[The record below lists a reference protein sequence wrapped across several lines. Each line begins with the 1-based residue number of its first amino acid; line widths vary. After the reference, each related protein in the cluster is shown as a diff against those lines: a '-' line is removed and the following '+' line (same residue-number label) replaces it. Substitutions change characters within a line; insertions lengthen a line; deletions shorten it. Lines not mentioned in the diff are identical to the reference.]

1 MIKRRSKSVQFYFF
15 RDHELFT
22 LQKKKIIKSKRSRML
37 RTEVWLALRPEEFHL
52 GSLPLPPPHPPPP
65 HLRSL
70 SPPETYQS
78 AVWHIYP
85 GPTLQN
91 IHLFHQFLACIVCND
106 EKIGAKHHIQWGF
119 RYPYKCFGCFSFQ
132 MIKNYHVNTRMLS

>member
-1 MIKRRSKSVQFYFF
+1 
-15 RDHELFT
+15 
-22 LQKKKIIKSKRSRML
+22 ML

-52 GSLPLPPPHPPPP
+52 ESLPLPPPHPPP

-85 GPTLQN
+85 DPKLQN
-91 IHLFHQFLACIVCND
+91 IHLFHQLLACIVCND
-106 EKIGAKHHIQWGF
+106 EKSGAKHHLQWGF
-119 RYPYKCFGCFSFQ
+119 RYPNKYSGCFSFK
-132 MIKNYHVNTRMLS
+132 MIQKDHVNRKCFPKPIITVN